1 MVYYSK
7 IILSTYLFK
16 LITFNYFTNC
26 KVQKAQISTK
36 VLKMAN
42 KSNFIKVPERW
53 VAFRV
58 KHLPS
63 VNSMGNSLVVSS
75 TVLFLDFFFSPFF
88 CHRVR
93 WPGWPRTEIIE
104 ETFKQTCIC
113 LAQMGQN
120 PTAAPAFSVEPNSM
134 KKTSIFLIS
143 QRHLNPC
150 KTEYSYLYINIH
162 INKQLICI
170 CMCFLDYD
178 LNLKY
183 FCLLVV
189 KEISK
194 TLQA

>member
-53 VAFRV
+53 VAFRI

-75 TVLFLDFFFSPFF
+75 TVLFLDFFLNFLSFF
-88 CHRVR
+88 LSQGRVAR
-93 WPGWPRTEIIE
+93 
-104 ETFKQTCIC
+104 
-113 LAQMGQN
+113 LAQD
-120 PTAAPAFSVEPNSM
+120 
-134 KKTSIFLIS
+134 
-143 QRHLNPC
+143 R
-150 KTEYSYLYINIH
+150 
-162 INKQLICI
+162 
-170 CMCFLDYD
+170 DY
-178 LNLKY
+178 
-183 FCLLVV
+183 
-189 KEISK
+189 
-194 TLQA
+194 